1 MPKETKENAN
11 EALLDVGKKAFDDN
25 NLWGN

>member
-1 MPKETKENAN
+1 MHKETKENAN

>member
-25 NLWGN
+25 NLGGN